1 MKIILPIVLLFIL
14 LAVLSAHVNL
24 PGTDEAWFASPA
36 LNLIA
41 HGTFHT
47 SVLDPTAAFR
57 KNNLT
62 GIDRH
67 TYWIVPLYPLVQ
79 AAWDRVAGF
88 GLMHVRYF
96 SAFWGLL
103 AMWAWYRILM
113 IVSGDRRVAVLA
125 LGLMAVDFTFVL
137 AASWGRMD
145 MMAAALGS
153 AGLAAYL
160 SLREKHLV
168 RAILL
173 SQACVAA
180 AGLSHPLALG
190 YFASLAAL
198 TLYRD
203 WRRIRFPHV
212 IAACVP
218 YLLGAA
224 AWGLYISQ
232 APHDFILQFG
242 GNVVDRGA
250 PLSDP
255 VALLYVQF
263 VERFCYMFGMAPD
276 TRGFSHL
283 KVLILAVYAA
293 GLLTV
298 LCNREIRRHPG
309 YRTLLV
315 TGGVTLLGMAAIDR
329 EAHSFYLVQFVL
341 WLIAFTAIGAVWY
354 WDHRSVPRWVLA
366 AVLAL
371 VLVVQFATIGR
382 RVSQRA
388 YSTIYLATTEYLKQ
402 HAKSQ
407 DVVMGSA
414 ELAFELGFDGNLVDD
429 PRLGYRSGKRPNFI
443 VIDQNRYAEWIP
455 QYEQR
460 EPQTYRYIHDMMAR
474 EFHQVLDNA
483 GYKVYEKNMG
493 PPMNADKR

>member
-1 MKIILPIVLLFIL
+1 MKIILPTLLLFIV

-36 LNLIA
+36 LNLVTS
-41 HGTFHT
+41 GNFGT

-62 GIDRH
+62 GIKEH

-79 AAWDRVAGF
+79 AVWYRVAGF
-88 GLMHVRYF
+88 GLMHLRYL
-96 SAFWGLL
+96 SAVWGLV

-113 IVSGDRRVAVLA
+113 VVCGDRRVANLA
-125 LGLMAVDFTFVL
+125 LGLMAVDFTVIL

-160 SLREKHLV
+160 SLREKHLT
-168 RAILL
+168 RAILV
-173 SQACVAA
+173 SQSCVAG

-190 YFASLAAL
+190 YFAGLLAL

-203 WRRIRFPHV
+203 WRRLRFPHIMV
-212 IAACVP
+212 AALP
-218 YLLGAA
+218 YLVGAA
-224 AWGLYISQ
+224 GWGLYISR

-242 GNVVDRGA
+242 GNAADRGV
-250 PLSDP
+250 PLSHP

-263 VERFCYMFGMAPD
+263 VERFWHMFGMAPD

-293 GLLTV
+293 GLLGA

-315 TGGVTLLGMAAIDR
+315 TGGVTLLGMMAIDS
-329 EAHSFYLVQFVL
+329 EAHYFYLVHFVL

-354 WDHRSVPRWVLA
+354 WDHRSVPRWALA
-366 AVLAL
+366 TVLAL
-371 VLVVQFATIGR
+371 VLVVQFATIAAHCG
-382 RVSQRA
+382 
-388 YSTIYLATTEYLKQ
+388 
-402 HAKSQ
+402 
-407 DVVMGSA
+407 G
-414 ELAFELGFDGNLVDD
+414 
-429 PRLGYRSGKRPNFI
+429 PN
-443 VIDQNRYAEWIP
+443 
-455 QYEQR
+455 
-460 EPQTYRYIHDMMAR
+460 T
-474 EFHQVLDNA
+474 
-483 GYKVYEKNMG
+483 
-493 PPMNADKR
+493 

>member
-1 MKIILPIVLLFIL
+1 MKIILPILLLFIL

-36 LNLIA
+36 LNLITN
-41 HGTFHT
+41 GNFGT

-96 SAFWGLL
+96 SAFWELV
-103 AMWAWYRILM
+103 AMWAWYRILTM
-113 IVSGDRRVAVLA
+113 VSGDRRVAVLA

-160 SLREKHLV
+160 SLREQHLV
-168 RAILL
+168 RAVLV
-173 SQACVAA
+173 SHACVAA

-190 YFASLAAL
+190 YFAGLAAL
-198 TLYRD
+198 TGYRD
-203 WRRIRFPHV
+203 WRRIRFPHLM
-212 IAACVP
+212 AACVP
-218 YLLGAA
+218 YLVGAA
-224 AWGLYISQ
+224 GWGLYISQ

-242 GNVVDRGA
+242 GNAADRGV
-250 PLSDP
+250 PLTDP
-255 VALLYVQF
+255 VALLHVQF
-263 VERFCYMFGMAPD
+263 VERFWYMFGMAPD

-293 GLLTV
+293 GLLAA
-298 LCNREIRRHPG
+298 LCLREIRRHPG
-309 YRTLLV
+309 CRTLLV
-315 TGGVTLLGMAAIDR
+315 TGGVTLLVMMAIDS
-329 EAHSFYLVQFVL
+329 EAHYFYLVHFVV
-341 WLIAFTAIGAVWY
+341 WLIAFTAIVAVWS
-354 WDHRSVPRWVLA
+354 WDRRSVPRWALA
-366 AVLAL
+366 AMLAL
-371 VLVVQFATIGR
+371 VLVVQFATIAR

-388 YSTIYLATTEYLKQ
+388 YSTLSLPATAYLKQ
-402 HAKSQ
+402 HATPQ
-407 DVVMGSA
+407 DIVMGSA

-429 PRLGYRSGKRPNFI
+429 PRLGYRSGKRPSFI
-443 VIDQNRYAEWIP
+443 VIDRNRYAEWIP
-455 QYEQR
+455 QYQQR
-460 EPQTYRYIHDMMAR
+460 EPQTYRYITDMMQR
-474 EFHQVLDNA
+474 DFHQVLDNA
-483 GYKVYEKNMG
+483 GYQVYEKNILG
-493 PPMNADKR
+493 RR

>member
-1 MKIILPIVLLFIL
+1 MKIILPILLLFVV
-14 LAVLSAHVNL
+14 LAVLCAHVNL

-41 HGTFHT
+41 HGNFST

-57 KNNLT
+57 MNNLT

-67 TYWIVPLYPLVQ
+67 TYWIVPLYPLAQ

-96 SAFWGLL
+96 SAFWGLV
-103 AMWAWYRILM
+103 AMWAWYRILT

-125 LGLMAVDFTFVL
+125 LWLMAVDFTFVL

-153 AGLAAYL
+153 AGLAAHL

-168 RAILL
+168 RAILV
-173 SQACVAA
+173 SQACVAG

-190 YFASLAAL
+190 YFAGLAAL

-203 WRRIRFPHV
+203 WRRIRFPHAM
-212 IAACVP
+212 AACVP
-218 YLLGAA
+218 YLVGAA
-224 AWGLYISQ
+224 GWGLYISQ

-242 GNVVDRGA
+242 GNAAGRGV

-255 VALLYVQF
+255 AALLYVQF
-263 VERFCYMFGMAPD
+263 VERFWHMFGMAPD
-276 TRGFSHL
+276 TRGLSHI

-293 GLLTV
+293 GLLGA
-298 LCNREIRRHPG
+298 LCNREIRRHAG

-315 TGGVTLLGMAAIDR
+315 TGGVTVLGMMAIDS
-329 EAHSFYLVQFVL
+329 ESHYFYLVHFVL
-341 WLIAFTAIGAVWY
+341 WLIAFTAIAAVWY
-354 WDHRSVPRWVLA
+354 WDRRSVPRWALA
-366 AVLAL
+366 AVVAL
-371 VLVVQFATIGR
+371 LLVAQFATIGR

-388 YSTIYLATTEYLKQ
+388 YSTVYLPVTDYLKQ
-402 HAKSQ
+402 RAKPQ
-407 DVVMGSA
+407 DIVMGSA

-429 PRLGYRSGKRPNFI
+429 PRLGYRSGKRPSFI
-443 VIDQNRYAEWIP
+443 VIDHNRYEEWIP

-460 EPQTYRYIHDMMAR
+460 EPRTYRYIQDMMAR

-483 GYKVYEKNMG
+483 GYKVYEKNTVG
-493 PPMNADKR
+493 RR

>member
-1 MKIILPIVLLFIL
+1 MKIILPILLLFIV

-24 PGTDEAWFASPA
+24 PGTDESWFSSPA
-36 LNLIA
+36 LNLITN
-41 HGTFHT
+41 GTFGT

-79 AAWDRVAGF
+79 AVWYRVVGF
-88 GLMHVRYF
+88 GLMHLRYL
-96 SAFWGLL
+96 SAVWGLL
-103 AMWAWYRILM
+103 ALWAWHRILTE
-113 IVSGDRRVAVLA
+113 VCGDRRVAVLA

-145 MMAAALGS
+145 MMAAALGC
-153 AGLAAYL
+153 AGLAAFL
-160 SLREKHLV
+160 SLREMHLT
-168 RAILL
+168 RAILV

-190 YFASLAAL
+190 YFAGLAAL

-203 WRRIRFPHV
+203 WRRIRFPHLL
-212 IAACVP
+212 AAGVP

-224 AWGLYISQ
+224 GWGLYISQ

-242 GNVVDRGA
+242 GNAADRGL

-255 VALLYVQF
+255 AALLYGQF
-263 VERFCYMFGMAPD
+263 VVRFWHMFGMAPD
-276 TRGFSHL
+276 TRGLSHM

-293 GLLTV
+293 GMLGA
-298 LCNREIRRHPG
+298 LCNRQIRRHAG
-309 YRTLLV
+309 YRTLMV
-315 TGGVTLLGMAAIDR
+315 TGGVTLLGMMAIDS
-329 EAHSFYLVQFVL
+329 ESHYFYLVHFVL
-341 WLIAFTAIGAVWY
+341 WLIAFTAITIVWY
-354 WDHRSVPRWVLA
+354 WDRRSVPRWALV

-371 VLVVQFATIGR
+371 VVLVQLATIGR
-382 RVSQRA
+382 RLSQRA
-388 YSTIYLATTEYLKQ
+388 YSTVYLPTTDYLKQ

-414 ELAFELGFDGNLVDD
+414 ELAFELGFGRNLVDD
-429 PRLGYRSGKRPNFI
+429 PRLGYRSGKRPSFI
-443 VIDQNRYAEWIP
+443 VIDKNRYEEWIP

-460 EPQTYRYIHDMMAR
+460 KPDTYRYIHDMMAR
-474 EFHQVLDNA
+474 EFHQVLDNP
-483 GYKVYEKNMG
+483 GYKVYARNG
-493 PPMNADKR
+493 T